1 MAKKAEITYYVISK
15 AYGEATTNTMN
26 ANPEKYRYYPEN
38 PKKLELKEVLHKMR
52 DLRYFYIFMIP
63 AWIFWGS
70 GAMAAVYTWFMDD
83 SVIRTEEDVIGVVI
97 YNAVILVGLGVIIGV
112 YILVNLAFKNKN
124 IRPAILRNIQKYIP
138 ETDESIFD
146 KVQEDLYKGMPFLK
160 NHNIG
165 ISENYI
171 IGNLNLNGFNPV
183 IIPRAE
189 IVEVG
194 YEIYEGDSYT
204 IPYNGRVANVRSVYQ
219 NFKFVLRNG
228 NVVTVQVNDKFK
240 WNLALSA
247 LQAAGLKTVNVYKKN
262 EVQK

>member
-1 MAKKAEITYYVISK
+1 
-15 AYGEATTNTMN
+15 
-26 ANPEKYRYYPEN
+26 
-38 PKKLELKEVLHKMR
+38 
-52 DLRYFYIFMIP
+52 
-63 AWIFWGS
+63 
-70 GAMAAVYTWFMDD
+70 
-83 SVIRTEEDVIGVVI
+83 
-97 YNAVILVGLGVIIGV
+97 
-112 YILVNLAFKNKN
+112 
-124 IRPAILRNIQKYIP
+124 
-138 ETDESIFD
+138 
-146 KVQEDLYKGMPFLK
+146 MPFLK

-204 IPYNGRVANVRSVYQ
+204 IPYNGRVANVRSIYQ